1 VLRRRLGGQDPAAG
15 SRGLRCQG
23 RRSAELRQLIDGD
36 QGCPTTAAPLS
47 GVGTRR
53 KPRRSLAPWL
63 LLSPAGVAVVLVTVI
78 PIGFLVFASFTDYD
92 QRSLFTGEFS
102 MVGLAQYVEIF
113 TSAEFWKSV
122 LRTVWFTAAM
132 VLGTIV
138 IGTGVAQLMTR
149 IS

>member
-1 VLRRRLGGQDPAAG
+1 MVTKDA
-15 SRGLRCQG
+15 
-23 RRSAELRQLIDGD
+23 
-36 QGCPTTAAPLS
+36 PTTAAPLS

-63 LLSPAGVAVVLVTVI
+63 LLTPAGVAVVLVTVI

-122 LRTVWFTAAM
+122 LRT
-132 VLGTIV
+132 
-138 IGTGVAQLMTR
+138 GVC
-149 IS
+149 

>member
-1 VLRRRLGGQDPAAG
+1 MVTEQA
-15 SRGLRCQG
+15 
-23 RRSAELRQLIDGD
+23 
-36 QGCPTTAAPLS
+36 PTTAAPPS
-47 GVGTRR
+47 GAGPRR
-53 KPRRSLAPWL
+53 KPRRNLAPRL
-63 LLSPAGVAVVLVTVI
+63 LLTPEAVAVVVVTVM
-78 PIGFLVFASFTDYD
+78 PIGFLLFASFTDYD

-113 TSAEFWKSV
+113 TSGEFWKSV

-149 IS
+149 VSAGVRYV